1 MAIPHPAENPTV
13 PRLSVE
19 QGALLWC
26 MRVWVA
32 GLHRPI
38 AADDRIRCML
48 GRLGAADAAP
58 GFLDLMTALRAGA
71 ARTIAV
77 DCVCQTTISTDE
89 QALLD
94 TIALAQE
101 SRLFEALLLL
111 RGLLNRDA
119 APLALDSAEDIG
131 RALARVGC
139 FLPVPEEGL
148 QQFAFPV
155 LH

>member
-1 MAIPHPAENPTV
+1 MAV
-13 PRLSVE
+13 
-19 QGALLWC
+19 
-26 MRVWVA
+26 
-32 GLHRPI
+32 
-38 AADDRIRCML
+38 
-48 GRLGAADAAP
+48 
-58 GFLDLMTALRAGA
+58 LRAGA
-71 ARTIAV
+71 ARTIAI
-77 DCVCQTTISTDE
+77 DCICQTRISDDE

-94 TIALAQE
+94 AIALAQE

-111 RGLLNRDA
+111 RGFLNREA

-139 FLPVPEEGL
+139 FLPVPDEGL